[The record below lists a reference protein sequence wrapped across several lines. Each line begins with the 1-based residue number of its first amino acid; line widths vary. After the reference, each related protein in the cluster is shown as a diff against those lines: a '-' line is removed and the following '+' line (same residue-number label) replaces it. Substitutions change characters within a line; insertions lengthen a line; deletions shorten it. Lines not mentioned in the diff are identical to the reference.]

1 MPEQPSAVAKRQ
13 RSGKSKNLR
22 FLVGYGAKPH
32 VVFRQ
37 SSAVAKRQRSGKSKN
52 LRFLAG
58 YGAKPLVVFRQPSAV
73 AKRKRSGGCRELS
86 SLLGFG
92 AKPQKT
98 SPNHLAQPFSPI
110 VPLTIF
116 LPCDMIIGLKKSRSA
131 FSRIG

>member
-1 MPEQPSAVAKRQ
+1 MLEQPSAVAKR
-13 RSGKSKNLR
+13 RCSGKSKNLR
-22 FLVGYGAKPH
+22 FLVGYGAKSH
-32 VVFRQ
+32 
-37 SSAVAKRQRSGKSKN
+37 A
-52 LRFLAG
+52 
-58 YGAKPLVVFRQPSAV
+58 VFRQPSAV
-73 AKRKRSGGCRELS
+73 AKRQRSGRCRELS